1 MEIKDTLLIQRTKFP
16 MRGNLGVREI
26 EFQKKWEEM
35 DLYKKVLE
43 KNKDNKPF
51 ILHDGPPYANGNI
64 HIGHALQKTLKDFVL
79 RYKTMS
85 GFYVPFIP
93 GWDTHGLPIENEVIK
108 KGAKRDEMSVTEFR
122 DLCKKFALEQVEKQK
137 EQFKRLGILGE
148 WDNPYITLNN
158 SYIADQLLVFS
169 KMADKDLIYRG
180 LKPVHWS
187 PSSESAFA
195 EAEIEYKDKVSES
208 IYFKFP
214 LKNTNSDLKGANL
227 LIWTTTPWTLPANL
241 AVAVNPNMKY
251 ILISSNYG
259 RLILLES
266 LLPKLKEKL
275 GLEKV
280 LILKQFNGK
289 DLENLT
295 YKHPLYDR
303 VSPVI
308 LGEHVT
314 DEDGT
319 GLVHTAPGHGEDD
332 YLVGLKYNLDILSP
346 VDSKGIFTKEAGKYE
361 GQFYEKANLEIIKDL
376 KEVDS
381 LVFNEQIT
389 HSYPH
394 DWRTGKPIIFRST
407 PQWFL
412 SIDPLRKDLLKAVKD
427 VNWTPK
433 WGEVRL
439 SNMIESRGDWVIS
452 RQRVW
457 GVPLPIF
464 YAENGEPILDS
475 KIIDHVA
482 ELVRE
487 HGINIWYEWEAKD
500 LLPKKYKNKNSPN
513 GIFHKETDIM
523 DVWFDSGTSY
533 EVLKE
538 RNLPFPADLYL
549 EGSDQYRGWFNSSLT
564 TSIASYGKSPYKNVV
579 SHGFVLDG
587 QGFKMSKSVGNVVDP
602 IKMMQQQGADL
613 LRLWVAT
620 TAYQSDV
627 RISDDVIKQTSEAY
641 RKIRNTVRFLL
652 ANIGDFDPNN
662 DYVSFSMRG
671 NLNRAFTFKYYD
683 VVEKVIKAYDEYD
696 FDKVYRII
704 MPFIINDVSAFYLDY
719 TKDVLYIERKD
730 DFERRSIQSTLYDI
744 AFGLI
749 RLLNPIIPHTTSEA
763 YWELP
768 YQKYEDVYL
777 ESMPE
782 IPSYSDEAL
791 KMKESLQNAFDI
803 FLDMRDHVLKALEEA
818 RNEKIIGKSLES
830 EIILNVTKEQMNA
843 INLLQVDLELVLI
856 SSHVILTETNEF
868 SVKVNKFDGHVC
880 DRCWRFFKE
889 VNEENLCERCS
900 DIVEEFR

>member
-1 MEIKDTLLIQRTKFP
+1 MELKDTLLMPKTNFP
-16 MRGNLGVREI
+16 MRGNLGVREL
-26 EFQKKWEEM
+26 EFQQKWQEM
-35 DLYKKVLE
+35 DLYNKVLE

-51 ILHDGPPYANGNI
+51 ILHDGPPYANGDI

-148 WDNPYITLNN
+148 WDNPYITLNS
-158 SYIADQLLVFS
+158 SYIADQLLVFA
-169 KMADKDLIYRG
+169 KMANKDLIYRG

-195 EAEIEYKDKVSES
+195 EAEIEYKDKESKS
-208 IYFKFP
+208 IYVKFP
-214 LKNTNSDLKGANL
+214 LTNKEGDFKGASL

-241 AVAVNPNMKY
+241 AVSVHPNMKY
-251 ILISSNYG
+251 VLVSSNFG
-259 RLILLES
+259 RLILLET
-266 LLPKLKEKL
+266 LLPSLKEKL
-275 GLEKV
+275 NLEKV

-289 DLENLT
+289 DLEGLK

-303 VSPVI
+303 ISPVI

-314 DEDGT
+314 DTDGT

-332 YLVGLKYNLDILSP
+332 YQVGLKYNLDILSP
-346 VDSKGIFTKEAGKYE
+346 VDSKGIFTDEAGKYE
-361 GQFYEKANLEIIKDL
+361 GMFYEKANQLIVEDL
-376 KEVDS
+376 KELNV
-381 LVFNEQIT
+381 LVYDEVIT

-412 SIDPLRKDLLKAVKD
+412 SIEPLRKDLLNAVKN

-439 SNMIESRGDWVIS
+439 SNMVESRGDWVIS

-464 YAENGEPILDS
+464 YAENGEAILDS
-475 KIIDHVA
+475 KVITHVA
-482 ELVRE
+482 ELVRV
-487 HGINIWYEWEAKD
+487 HGINIWYDWDAKD

-513 GIFHKETDIM
+513 NIFTKETDIM

-538 RNLPFPADLYL
+538 RGLPFPADLYL

-564 TSIASYGKSPYKNVV
+564 TSIAAYGVSPYKNVV

-587 QGFKMSKSVGNVVDP
+587 QGFKMSKSVGNVIDP
-602 IKMMQQQGADL
+602 IKMMKQQGADL

-627 RISDDVIKQTSEAY
+627 RISDELIKQTAESY
-641 RKIRNTVRFLL
+641 RKIRNTFRFILG
-652 ANIGDFDPNN
+652 NISDFDPKE
-662 DYVSFSMRG
+662 DYIAYSMRG
-671 NLNRAFTFKYYD
+671 NLNRVMTLKYFE
-683 VVEKVIKAYDEYD
+683 VVNKVIDAYDNYE

-704 MPFIINDVSAFYLDY
+704 MPFIINEVSAFYLDY

-730 DFERRSIQSTLYDI
+730 DFERRAIQSTLYDI
-744 AFGLI
+744 IFGLI
-749 RLLNPIIPHTTSEA
+749 RLFNPIIPHTTSEA

-768 YQKYEDVYL
+768 YQAKEDVYL
-777 ESMPE
+777 EDMPQKRE
-782 IPSYSDEAL
+782 FRDETL
-791 KMKESLQNAFDI
+791 LNAFEI
-803 FLDMRDHVLKALEEA
+803 IYNMRDDVLKALEEA
-818 RNEKIIGKSLES
+818 RTNKIIGKSLES
-830 EIILNVTKEQMNA
+830 EIKLNLTKTQIEAYKTLN
-843 INLLQVDLELVLI
+843 IDLELVLI
-856 SSHVILTETNEF
+856 SSNVVVNESDAF
-868 SVKVNKFDGHVC
+868 SVEITKFDGHVC
-880 DRCWRFFKE
+880 ERCWRTFKKL
-889 VNEENLCERCS
+889 NDNNLCDSCN
-900 DIVEEFR
+900 DIVEEFK